1 MILTFYVICSSLTDD
16 WRCDQYRWANQG
28 VRRLPKREPQ
38 VKKSYFHIDTPKRPS
53 SNFVKHAYQL
63 VAPSN
68 TSTVLIHYIGD
79 EKEVVDFPHGNAS
92 NQTGRPHV
100 RTCPSVLKSLQDVC
114 KHTTTAKAYKSH
126 VTQVPPPTHMPF
138 VQILNGCANN
148 WFTISTV
155 GKQRTTVKVFD
166 SANMF
171 VSFRNKEEIAAL
183 LCTPEK
189 SITLQFMNVHRQVG
203 SNDCGLYS
211 LAYATALCNGID
223 PTACIFDQEEM
234 RPHFFKCI
242 MASRVLTPFPILKQ
256 RRASSKPKKVEGIS
270 IYCHCRLP
278 HKPEEPMIQ
287 CGHCKEWYHD
297 TCEKVEEECW
307 NSKAKWFCHICT

>member
-1 MILTFYVICSSLTDD
+1 M
-16 WRCDQYRWANQG
+16 
-28 VRRLPKREPQ
+28 
-38 VKKSYFHIDTPKRPS
+38 VKTNAETP
-53 SNFVKHAYQL
+53 
-63 VAPSN
+63 
-68 TSTVLIHYIGD
+68 
-79 EKEVVDFPHGNAS
+79 EVYDVE
-92 NQTGRPHV
+92 THV
-100 RTCPSVLKSLQDVC
+100 PVQ
-114 KHTTTAKAYKSH
+114 
-126 VTQVPPPTHMPF
+126 PPPEFWIKDLGLTLADREILVNGKWFTDNLINAGQKMLKLQFGDVIQGLQSVNLAQILAMDVQSGEF
-138 VQILNGCANN
+138 VQILNGCGNH

-155 GKQRTTVKVFD
+155 DSLQRTTVKVFD

-183 LCTPEK
+183 LCTTEK

-211 LAYATALCNGID
+211 LAYATALCNGMD

-242 MASRVLTPFPILKQ
+242 MGSRVLTPFPILKQ
-256 RRASSKPKKVEGIS
+256 RRASPKPKKVEAIS

-307 NSKAKWFCHICT
+307 NSRSKAKWLCRICR